1 LTESIH
7 IKTDHNS
14 RGNYYL
20 ISSGDADTGKILCM
34 AYAPK
39 SAIDK
44 GLKSNE
50 WCGSVLGLI
59 NGKGGGKADN
69 AQASGTNVA
78 ALRPAMEA
86 AESYALGKLGVPR
99 VQLKTAA
106 SGSSGDAAGS
116 GTKAAAGAV
125 VRGPAQSAG
134 VQLVQV
140 CAKYAGSALSF
151 QPAGSF
157 SFQVA

>member
-1 LTESIH
+1 LLSA
-7 IKTDHNS
+7 
-14 RGNYYL
+14 
-20 ISSGDADTGKILCM
+20 GDADTGKILCM

-69 AQASGTNVA
+69 AQASGTNVP
-78 ALRPAMEA
+78 ALRAAMEA
-86 AESYALGKLGVPR
+86 AETYALAKLGVPR
-99 VQLKTAA
+99 VQLKTVA
-106 SGSSGDAAGS
+106 GSSGDAAGS

-140 CAKYAGSALSF
+140 CAKYAGCAVSF

-157 SFQVA
+157 SFQVVWFLT

>member
-1 LTESIH
+1 
-7 IKTDHNS
+7 
-14 RGNYYL
+14 
-20 ISSGDADTGKILCM
+20 M

-69 AQASGTNVA
+69 AQASGTSVA

-99 VQLKTAA
+99 VQPKT
-106 SGSSGDAAGS
+106 GSSGDAGSS

-140 CAKYAGSALSF
+140 CAKYAGSAVSF

-157 SFQVA
+157 SFQVAKFLT

>member
-1 LTESIH
+1 MTHGI
-7 IKTDHNS
+7 
-14 RGNYYL
+14 YYL
-20 ISSGDADTGKILCM
+20 TSSGDADTGKILCM

-86 AESYALGKLGVPR
+86 AEAHALGKLGVPR
-99 VQLKTAA
+99 VQLKTAT
-106 SGSSGDAAGS
+106 GSSGDAGS
-116 GTKAAAGAV
+116 GTKAAAGAL

-140 CAKYAGSALSF
+140 CAKYAGSAVSF

>member
-1 LTESIH
+1 
-7 IKTDHNS
+7 
-14 RGNYYL
+14 
-20 ISSGDADTGKILCM
+20 M

-86 AESYALGKLGVPR
+86 AESYALVKIGVPR
-99 VQLKTAA
+99 VQLKKTET
-106 SGSSGDAAGS
+106 GSSGDAAG

-125 VRGPAQSAG
+125 VRGPAQSPG

-140 CAKYAGSALSF
+140 CAKYAGSAVSF